1 MQMKQARFIRNEI
14 WLVTGRHAGA
24 SGRSDGQFP
33 LDRLGGDSSRRCT
46 VGSHYDAR
54 RSDLMW
60 HAYQLISPSGPG
72 IVCVCHILAAGL
84 GNPHIDYNK
93 IQEWKTDCNSWSVHS
108 GGRIYSNFQLNFV
121 WGSVQRCYSRL
132 QFSQQPIIIGLIE
145 TFAMRKYVLI
155 ALALMVSGQL
165 VTTSYSKSPH

>member
-24 SGRSDGQFP
+24 SGRSVGQFP
-33 LDRLGGDSSRRCT
+33 LDRLGGDSSRVVAQWDPTTTRDDPT
-46 VGSHYDAR
+46 
-54 RSDLMW
+54 W

-93 IQEWKTDCNSWSVHS
+93 IQEWKTDCKSWSVHS